1 MSVLFELKESEFVI
15 QKGIPCCQLWLNGS
29 FFIFGL
35 SSKPIKTITLKR
47 RKYEENNFI
56 NGSSYNVCNV

>member
-1 MSVLFELKESEFVI
+1 MSVLFELKETEFVI

-47 RKYEENNFI
+47 RKYEENN
-56 NGSSYNVCNV
+56 